1 MNSLLEVWN
10 KITLQRKLQ
19 LLIQGLLLV
28 ILLAAQQW
36 LTHEFERR
44 EIMSAEERTTA
55 MADGVI
61 NGLNTMMDIQIGG
74 KDAISD
80 EKSRALFIQRLG
92 VSDKLK
98 ELRAVRGKGVNDEF
112 GEGLPQEKPVDDI
125 DRSVL
130 ASGKPL
136 FKMNVTDS
144 GEATLRAVIPSI
156 AMKTFR
162 SSKCLGC
169 HGVDEG
175 TVLGLVSVTVDIKDD
190 LADIKKISLWLWVG
204 QGILQVILFFVIGF
218 IVRRSLSQLG
228 AEPREAA
235 HLAQS
240 VAHGDLSQRI
250 DLKSGDTD
258 SMMAQLKFMQ
268 KNLASIVGNVRQGA
282 EGVATAS
289 IQIAQ
294 GNRDLSERT
303 EHQASAL
310 EQTAASMGEL
320 DATVKNNVDSA
331 SQANQLAM
339 NASSVATRG
348 GEEVA
353 KVVQTM
359 KGINESSHKI
369 FEIVSVIDGIAFQTN
384 ILALNAAVEAARAGE
399 QGRGFAVVATE
410 VRSLAGRSAVA
421 AKEIKSLIAAS
432 VERVDQGT
440 VLVDQA
446 GNTMQEVVSSIRRV
460 TEIMGAISV
469 ASEEQS
475 TGVSQVVE
483 AISQMDQVT
492 QQNAALV
499 EEMAA
504 AAESLNA
511 QAQELVQSVDIF
523 KLQ

>member
-1 MNSLLEVWN
+1 MRSILAVWN
-10 KITLQRKLQ
+10 KFSLQQKLQ

-28 ILLAAQQW
+28 ILLTAQQW
-36 LTHEFERR
+36 LTNEFERR
-44 EIMSAEERTTA
+44 EMMAAEERTMA
-55 MADGVI
+55 VADGVV
-61 NGLNTMMDIQIGG
+61 NGLNTMMEIQIGG

-80 EKSRALFIQRLG
+80 AKSRALLIQRLG

-98 ELRAVRGKGVNDEF
+98 ELRVVRAKGTNDEF
-112 GEGLPQEKPVDDI
+112 GEGMAQEKPVDEI

-130 ASGKPL
+130 ASGKSQ
-136 FKMNVTDS
+136 FKMTVTDNGDAS
-144 GEATLRAVIPSI
+144 LRAVVPSI

-162 SSKCLGC
+162 NSKCLGC

-190 LADIKKISLWLWVG
+190 LADIKRINTWIWVG
-204 QGILQVILFFVIGF
+204 QGILQVVLFFVIGF

-228 AEPREAA
+228 AEPSEAA
-235 HLAQS
+235 HLARS
-240 VAHGDLSQRI
+240 VAHGDLSQNI
-250 DLKSGDTD
+250 ALKTGDTH

-268 KNLASIVGNVRQGA
+268 ENLASIVGNVRHGA
-282 EGVATAS
+282 ESVATAS

-310 EQTAASMGEL
+310 EQTAASMVEL
-320 DATVKNNVDSA
+320 NATVKVNVDSA
-331 SQANQLAM
+331 RQANQLAL
-339 NASSVATRG
+339 NASSVAARG
-348 GEEVA
+348 GEEVSQ
-353 KVVQTM
+353 VVNTM
-359 KGINESSHKI
+359 QGINESSHKI

-440 VLVDQA
+440 VLVDKA
-446 GNTMQEVVSSIRRV
+446 GSTMQEVVSSIRRV
-460 TEIMGAISV
+460 TDIMGAIST
-469 ASEEQS
+469 ASQEQS

-504 AAESLNA
+504 AAASLNA
-511 QAQELVQSVDIF
+511 QAQELVQAVAIF
-523 KLQ
+523 QLK